1 MTLSNWQKTLPRD
14 ITWHIQIFYI
24 SEKDS
29 IRGETPGRFLGF
41 LTFLCQVFGNM
52 RTVKGEPFVILCG
65 PIYDCLCTIINDEQS
80 TDDDYECLLLQVRVV
95 SLLLW
100 FLFVWWCLTPLLTV
114 FQLYHGGQFYWWR
127 KPEDSEKTMYLLQIT
142 DKFYHIMLYTLP
154 WSRFELTTSVVIGTD
169 CIGSSKSNDH
179 SHDGPYV
186 MIM

>member
-29 IRGETPGRFLGF
+29 IRGETPGKFLGF

-52 RTVKGEPFVILCG
+52 RTVKGEPFDVLCG

-80 TDDDYECLLLQVRVV
+80 TDDDYECLLLQVRVA

-100 FLFVWWCLTPLLTV
+100 FLFVW
-114 FQLYHGGQFYWWR
+114 
-127 KPEDSEKTMYLLQIT
+127 
-142 DKFYHIMLYTLP
+142 
-154 WSRFELTTSVVIGTD
+154 
-169 CIGSSKSNDH
+169 
-179 SHDGPYV
+179 
-186 MIM
+186 